1 VTIME
6 SARTTEATTWRTGRY
21 DAPTIEER
29 WQRFWD
35 DEQVYA
41 FDRRG
46 VGPVYAIDSP
56 PPTVSGELHLGHC
69 YSYAQ
74 TDFIARYRRMRGDN
88 VFYPMGW
95 DDNGLPTERLVE
107 QRLGIAPRNVS
118 RESFIDAIR
127 DVSARLEK
135 GYERLW
141 RRLGLSVDWRH
152 TYTTV
157 SAEAQRASQYSFIDL
172 YRQGLV
178 YRRSA
183 PTIWCPTCGTA
194 IAQAEVD
201 DLERDTTMV
210 TLAFGLE
217 GGGTLPI
224 ATTRPELLPACV
236 AVFVHPDDARY
247 RDLVGRRAITP
258 LFGQHIPI
266 LTDYRVDPEKGTG
279 AVMSCTFGDATD
291 VEWWYTHR
299 LPLIAVLDREG
310 RLTAPAGP
318 YAGLTVAQARA
329 RIIADLEREGLVL
342 ERRAMRQTV
351 RVHDRCDTPIEHIET
366 RQWFVRLLDH
376 KEELLEAG
384 RRIAWHP
391 ASMHARY
398 ETWVQNLSWDWI
410 ISRQRTY
417 GVPFP
422 VWHCRQCDAVVLADE
437 GSLPIDPR
445 TAAPPRRCDCGSGD
459 LEPEPDVMDT
469 WATSSVSPQIAGGW
483 LEDPELF
490 ARVFPM
496 ALRPQAHDIIR
507 TWAFYTV
514 AKSWYHHGQ
523 VPWAHVAISGHG
535 LSPEGG
541 KISKSRGGASLA
553 PDDVMAR
560 YSADA
565 VRYWAAGTGLGRDAI
580 VHEPTFAVGQRLVTK
595 LWNVARFAARF
606 LENFDPGGHETSR
619 EPADRWL
626 LSRLARTVTA
636 ATAAYEAYDHVTAK
650 EETEAFFWNALA
662 DNYVEM
668 VKQRLYE
675 LEEGDPRREGAR
687 WTLYQALLTVLQLL
701 APIMPYITEELYQAL
716 FAATQPAR
724 SVHRGAWPETRA
736 EWTDETA
743 ETTGEALVGIA
754 TAVRRS
760 KSERRA
766 RLSTPLRALTLGTA
780 DDGLRAALSAAALD
794 IRSVTRAEAV
804 HLIEAADGLDIEIPE
819 APGLR
824 MHIVE

>member
-1 VTIME
+1 ME
-6 SARTTEATTWRTGRY
+6 NARTTEATAWRTGRY
-21 DAPTIEER
+21 DAAAIETC
-29 WQRFWD
+29 WQRFWE

-41 FDRRG
+41 FDREAAG
-46 VGPVYAIDSP
+46 SVYAIDTP

-69 YSYAQ
+69 YSYTQ

-118 RESFIDAIR
+118 REAFIDAIR
-127 DVSARLEK
+127 AVSAQLEE

-152 TYTTV
+152 TYTTI
-157 SAEAQRASQYSFIDL
+157 SPAAQRVSQYSFIDL
-172 YRQGLV
+172 YRRGLV

-236 AVFVHPDDARY
+236 AVFVHPGDARY

-258 LFGQHIPI
+258 LFWQSIPI
-266 LTDYRVDPEKGTG
+266 LTDHRVDPAKGTG

-291 VEWWYTHR
+291 VEWWYTHH

-318 YAGLTVAQARA
+318 YAGLTVSQARA
-329 RIIADLEREGLVL
+329 RIIDDLEREGLL
-342 ERRAMRQTV
+342 LQRQATRQTV

-384 RRIAWHP
+384 RRITWHP
-391 ASMHARY
+391 ESMRARY

-422 VWHCRQCDAVVLADE
+422 VWHCRDCDQVVLADPE
-437 GSLPIDPR
+437 SLPVDPR
-445 TAAPPRRCDCGSGD
+445 TTPPPRACTCGSGA
-459 LEPEPDVMDT
+459 LEPELDVMDT

-514 AKSWYHHGQ
+514 AKSWYHHAR
-523 VPWAHVAISGHG
+523 VPWSHVAISGHG
-535 LSPEGG
+535 LAPEGG

-553 PDDVMAR
+553 PADVMAR

-565 VRYWAAGTGLGRDAI
+565 VRYWAASTGLGRDAV
-580 VHEPTFAVGQRLVTK
+580 VHEATFAVGQRLVTK
-595 LWNVARFAARF
+595 LWNVARFASRF
-606 LENFDPGGHETSR
+606 LEGFDPARADASV
-619 EPADRWL
+619 EPLDRWL
-626 LSRLARTVTA
+626 LSRLERTVAA
-636 ATAAYEAYDHVTAK
+636 ATAAFEAYDHVAAK
-650 EETEAFFWNALA
+650 DEVEAFFWNVLA

-668 VKQRLYE
+668 AKARLYE
-675 LEEGDPRREGAR
+675 LEEGNPQREGAR
-687 WTLYQALLTVLQLL
+687 RALYETLLTVLQLL
-701 APIMPYITEELYQAL
+701 APVMPYITEELYQAL

-724 SVHRGAWPETRA
+724 SIHGSAWPVAQPERIDARA
-736 EWTDETA
+736 EA
-743 ETTGEALVGIA
+743 AGAALVGIA
-754 TAVRRS
+754 TAARRF
-760 KSERRA
+760 KTERRT
-766 RLSTPLRALTLGTA
+766 RLSTPLRSLTIGAADEALRTELTA
-780 DDGLRAALSAAALD
+780 AILD

-804 HLIEAADGLDIEIPE
+804 HLIDAPDGLAIEIPE
-819 APGLR
+819 TPGLR
-824 MHIVE
+824 IDIVE

>member
-1 VTIME
+1 ME
-6 SARTTEATTWRTGRY
+6 SARTTEATAWRTGRY
-21 DAPTIEER
+21 DAPAIEER
-29 WQRFWD
+29 WQRFWEE
-35 DEQVYA
+35 EQVYA
-41 FDRRG
+41 FDRQG
-46 VGPVYAIDSP
+46 TAPIYAIDTP

-69 YSYAQ
+69 YSYTQ
-74 TDFIARYRRMRGDN
+74 TDLIARYRRMRGDN

-118 RESFIDAIR
+118 REAFIDAIR
-127 DVSARLEK
+127 AVSARLEEE
-135 GYERLW
+135 YERLW

-172 YRQGLV
+172 YRRGLV
-178 YRRSA
+178 YHRSA

-194 IAQAEVD
+194 IAQAEVE

-236 AVFVHPDDARY
+236 AVFVHPSDVRF
-247 RDLVGRRAITP
+247 RHLVGLRAITP
-258 LFGQHIPI
+258 LFGQRIPI
-266 LTDYRVDPEKGTG
+266 LADDGVDPDKGTG

-291 VEWWYTHR
+291 VAWWYTHH

-329 RIIADLEREGLVL
+329 RIIADLEREGYIHD
-342 ERRAMRQTV
+342 RRAVRQTV

-384 RRIAWHP
+384 RRIQWHP
-391 ASMHARY
+391 ATMRSRY
-398 ETWVQNLSWDWI
+398 ETWVQNLNWDWI

-422 VWHCRQCDAVVLADE
+422 VWHCRACGEVVLADE
-437 GSLPIDPR
+437 ASLPVDPR
-445 TAAPPRRCDCGSGD
+445 TAPPPRACTCSSEA
-459 LEPEPDVMDT
+459 LEPESDVLDT
-469 WATSSVSPQIAGGW
+469 WATSSLSPQIAGGW
-483 LEDPELF
+483 LEDPERF

-507 TWAFYTV
+507 TWAFYTIT
-514 AKSWYHHGQ
+514 KSWYHHGV
-523 VPWAHVAISGHG
+523 VPWSHVAISGHG
-535 LSPEGG
+535 LAPEGG
-541 KISKSRGGASLA
+541 KLSKSRGGASLA
-553 PDDVMAR
+553 PHDVMAR

-565 VRYWAAGTGLGRDAI
+565 VRYWAAGTGLGRDAV
-580 VHEPTFAVGQRLVTK
+580 VHEPSFAVGQRLVTK
-595 LWNVARFAARF
+595 LWNVARFARRF
-606 LENFDPGGHETSR
+606 LEGFTPVEGIPSP
-619 EPADRWL
+619 EPTDRWL
-626 LSRLARTVTA
+626 LSRLGHTVTA
-636 ATAAYEAYDHVTAK
+636 ATVAFEAYDHVAAK
-650 EETEAFFWNALA
+650 DATEAFFWHVLA
-662 DNYVEM
+662 DNYIEM
-668 VKQRLYE
+668 AKLRLYE
-675 LEEGDPRREGAR
+675 LDASDPRHESAR
-687 WTLYQALLTVLQLL
+687 RALYEAFLAVLQLL

-724 SVHRGAWPETRA
+724 SIHRSTWPEAPAAWSDAPA
-736 EWTDETA
+736 EA
-743 ETTGEALVGIA
+743 AGAALMGIA
-754 TAVRRS
+754 TAVRRY
-760 KSERRA
+760 KTDRRA
-766 RLSTPLRALTLGTA
+766 RLSTPLRALTVGTA
-780 DDGLRAALSAAALD
+780 DESLRAALSAAALD
-794 IRSVTRAEAV
+794 IRSVTRAEEVRLVAT
-804 HLIEAADGLDIEIPE
+804 LDGLDIEIPE
-819 APGLR
+819 TPGLR
-824 MHIVE
+824 IHIAE